1 LTTEKKN
8 GYEKESFE
16 SRELKKN
23 WSCSGKIG
31 HRLVSWMKRRRFGS
45 GRQDGLNVEVHRCR
59 YMLQIPQVRIR
70 WVVMRATQRKKS
82 AFARAF
88 ARDLTIE
95 NLKRT
100 KRLSFD
106 AMKEIEIEIADE
118 GPKKTKRSFC
128 DERKEPEVTDEM
140 LRKMKSTLFDAKSE
154 STTAAG

>member
-1 LTTEKKN
+1 LTTENKN

-59 YMLQIPQVRIR
+59 YMLQIPQVLIR
-70 WVVMRATQRKKS
+70 WVVMGATQRKKS

-106 AMKEIEIEIADE
+106 ATKEIETADE
-118 GPKKTKRSFC
+118 GLKKTKRSFC
-128 DERKEPEVTDEM
+128 DERKETELTDEM

-154 STTAAG
+154 TKIAAG